1 MFEPLRLGPQEWACV
16 ICNVVMKSS
25 GLKNFRIF
33 KKNFTNFKIYFC
45 FIGLIRS
52 HLRTHTGEKPF
63 NCPICNYSFS
73 RKENLKRHLQK
84 KHKDSNL
91 SP

>member
-1 MFEPLRLGPQEWACV
+1 MIEPLRLGPQEWVCV

-25 GLKNFRIF
+25 GLDVHTVF
-33 KKNFTNFKIYFC
+33 KIFTNFKIYFC

-63 NCPICNYSFS
+63 DCPICNYSFS

-84 KHKDSNL
+84 KHKDSDL
-91 SP
+91 VP

>member
-1 MFEPLRLGPQEWACV
+1 MIEPLRLGPQEWVCV

-25 GLKNFRIF
+25 
-33 KKNFTNFKIYFC
+33 
-45 FIGLIRS
+45 GLIRS

-84 KHKDSNL
+84 KHKDSDL
-91 SP
+91 VP